1 MIAKSELAAMR
12 NAKVSGHLS
21 QYAPVWIV
29 EETYDLVD
37 HQLTFHAVF
46 QHNLY
51 SWVKRRYLY
60 DGQNDVLYHKGQ
72 ISLTE
77 DAAMPIIANAPDFNT
92 TVADTPNAYGG

>member
-1 MIAKSELAAMR
+1 MIAKSELAALR
-12 NAKVSGHLS
+12 DAKVRGHLN

-37 HQLTFHAVF
+37 HQLTFHAIF

-72 ISLTE
+72 ISLSE
-77 DAAMPIIANAPDFNT
+77 DIALPIIEKQPSFDANAANI
-92 TVADTPNAYGG
+92 PNSYGG